1 MSKYLILIAMLVGL
15 GACRNEMHDQP
26 KMKPYRSSAV
36 FDDSLS
42 MRPLVEGTVAR
53 GFLRADPAYDQ
64 GKTID
69 ASGKGSDVKTFPY
82 PITRAMLDRGQERF
96 NIYCSPCHG
105 LSGAGDGMVVRRG
118 FPPPPNFSTDTGLLA
133 AAPGHFFDVIT
144 NGFGV
149 MPDYAM
155 QLDPA
160 DRWAVVAY
168 VKALQTS
175 QHSSAS
181 ALNAQQRAALDR
193 PKPTSTPI
201 TKPE

>member
-1 MSKYLILIAMLVGL
+1 MSKYLILIAALLGL
-15 GACRNEMHDQP
+15 GACRDEMHDQP

-53 GFLRADPAYDQ
+53 GFLRADPAFYQ

-69 ASGKGSDVKTFPY
+69 ASGKGSDVATFPY
-82 PITRAMLDRGQERF
+82 PITGAMLDRGQARF

-133 AAPGHFFDVIT
+133 APPGHFFDVIT
-144 NGFGV
+144 NGFGM

-175 QHSSAS
+175 QHAHAS
-181 ALNAQQRAALDR
+181 DLTAQQRAELDSR
-193 PKPTSTPI
+193 KPVTS
-201 TKPE
+201 KPE